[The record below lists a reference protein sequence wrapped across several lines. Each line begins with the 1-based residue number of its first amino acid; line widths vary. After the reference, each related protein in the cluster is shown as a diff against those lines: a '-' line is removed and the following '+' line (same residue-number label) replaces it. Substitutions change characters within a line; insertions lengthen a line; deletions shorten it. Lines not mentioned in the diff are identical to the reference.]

1 MNIETQQIFET
12 AKEIYK
18 DKDFQTVREI
28 LEKLLR
34 SNSNNVE
41 VLTLLGNT
49 YYCLENFNRSAD
61 VYKKIVQT
69 QPWNTQCLFN
79 LANVY
84 SELECYDIAIELY
97 QKVITIN
104 PDFLDSY
111 NNLGFIYYHKM
122 QDVHKAIVAYM
133 RINTSDPNINR
144 LIEYAH
150 NEKYSRGNPSSMYL
164 ESIDLYKTI
173 HDEGEKA
180 RGLRSEDTYPGYSL
194 TKWVN
199 DIKKLIDTTNSE
211 NILDYGSGKGNQYA
225 IPVQSTDG
233 KQWRNIKEYWN
244 VDEIHCFDPGY
255 EPFNQ
260 LPQKSFDGV
269 VITDV
274 LEHCPVEDVRWILE
288 EIFDFANKFVF
299 ANIACFTARTTL
311 PNNRNAHCTILPA
324 DWWEIILSKLSAT
337 FPHIKYVIIVEYV
350 WIRPGENKIIHQF
363 LSNFTDG

>member
-18 DKDFQTVREI
+18 DKGFQTVREI

-69 QPWNTQCLFN
+69 QPWNIQGLFN

-84 SELECYDIAIELY
+84 SELECYDDAIELY
-97 QKVITIN
+97 QQVITIN

-122 QDVHKAIVAYM
+122 QDLHKAIVAYM
-133 RINTSDPNINR
+133 GINTPDPNINR

-150 NEKYSRGNPSSMYL
+150 NEKYSRENPSSMYL

-194 TKWVN
+194 AKWVN
-199 DIKKLIDTTNSE
+199 DIKKLIDATNSE

-225 IPVQSTDG
+225 VPVQSTDG

-260 LPQKSFDGV
+260 LPQKGFDGV
-269 VITDV
+269 VATDV
-274 LEHCPVEDVRWILE
+274 LEHCPVEDVGWILE

-299 ANIACFTARTTL
+299 ANIACFTAKTTL

-324 DWWEIILSKLSAT
+324 DWWKIILSKLSAT

-350 WIRPGENKIIHQF
+350 WIKPGENKIIRQF